1 MSRFSKISMLKMPEN
16 TSPKFISSRVSFVRT
31 DERLTVVITQEVS
44 RFKESLLF
52 IWAFAWLLVVSVFI
66 YFWLHSLPGSSDR
79 IFFAISTAFGAYFLV
94 KAIKVYLW
102 RKIGRELLMI
112 KGEELSL
119 KMAWRDYGKPK
130 LFNTNNI
137 RKFGIIP
144 YDLKKFGQFA
154 ERSFWT
160 IGGDTL
166 GFEHHKTRVSFGKQ
180 LENDEAKLI
189 ARIIEKALREIPA
202 RARRNAVQALDS

>member
-1 MSRFSKISMLKMPEN
+1 MSNSLA
-16 TSPKFISSRVSFVRT
+16 PKFISPRVSFVRT
-31 DERLTVVITQEVS
+31 DERLTVIITQEVS
-44 RFKESLLF
+44 RLKESLLF
-52 IWAFAWLLVVSVFI
+52 IWAVAWLAVLGVFV

-112 KGEELSL
+112 EGEELSL
-119 KMAWRDYGKPK
+119 KMAYRNYGKPK
-130 LFNTNNI
+130 HFNTINI
-137 RKFGIIP
+137 RKFGLIP
-144 YDLKKFGQFA
+144 YDITKFGQFA

-160 IGGDTL
+160 IGGETL
-166 GFEHHKTRVSFGKQ
+166 GFEHHKTKVAFGKQ
-180 LENDEAKLI
+180 LENDEAKHI

-202 RARRNAVQALDS
+202 RTRRAL

>member
-1 MSRFSKISMLKMPEN
+1 MPN
-16 TSPKFISSRVSFVRT
+16 SIPPKFISPRVSFVRT
-31 DERLTVVITQEVS
+31 DERLTVIITQEVP
-44 RFKESLLF
+44 RIKETLLF
-52 IWAFAWLLVVSVFI
+52 IWAIAWFLVVGVFV
-66 YFWLHSLPGSSDR
+66 YFWLRSVPGSSDR

-112 KGEELSL
+112 QGEELSL

-130 LFNTNNI
+130 HFNTQNI

-144 YDLKKFGQFA
+144 YDITKFGQFA

-160 IGGDTL
+160 IGGETL
-166 GFEHHKTRVSFGKQ
+166 GFEHHKTKVAFGKQ
-180 LENDEAKLI
+180 LENDEAKQI

-202 RARRNAVQALDS
+202 RSRRQHGE